1 MAGMSIS
8 AATLLSQTQ
17 TAISNLL
24 VALANVN
31 IQEYWTADGRKISR
45 ADFPKTL
52 LALEQLEQI
61 YLRRAATEAGNR
73 PRFLVGRIGRV
84 TRSGGPSQ

>member
-1 MAGMSIS
+1 MSTIS

-17 TAISNLL
+17 TAISALL

-31 IQEYWTADGRKISR
+31 VQEYWTADGRKVQR

-52 LALEQLEQI
+52 DSLQKLEQI
-61 YLRRAATEAGNR
+61 YIRRAAVEAGQR
-73 PRFLVGRIGRV
+73 PRFSVGRIGRIGR
-84 TRSGGPSQ
+84 TGGCPQ